1 MASVSTN
8 IRLDSELKKESAE
21 LLKGLGLSLTDAVS
35 MFLRQVVLTK
45 GLPFEVRYPEPRY
58 LPSRAELALE
68 EARRISHDPK
78 VKSYTDIDELFRDL
92 DA

>member
-8 IRLDSELKKESAE
+8 IRLDSELKKESSE

-45 GLPFEVRYPEPRY
+45 GLPFEVRYPAPSY

-68 EARRISHDPK
+68 EARRISHDPN
-78 VKSYTDIDELFRDL
+78 VKSYTDVDKMLKDL
-92 DA
+92 DK